1 MSSSNQ
7 PPLVLVALAQG
18 PREVACQELIRRGC
32 YAEPVL
38 TEHLPELTRELGS
51 CCVLIDF
58 DTAIDSLPHRLLN
71 RANDPVPM
79 LIFARDVGVAAPLAQ
94 ADPQYVDVIARPC
107 DWDDVALRV
116 ARLLETCAGWN
127 ALQRSQRVARMGSWK
142 WDYESDEM
150 QWSDETFRVLGLEP
164 GSFIPSGQTL
174 LSRVHAD
181 DRTTVQDKMRWSAKT
196 GKGFSLEHRV
206 SRPDGETV
214 RVRHEGEVSDVD
226 GVLIGTIQDV
236 TSQVESIQSIQQLAN
251 LDSLTG
257 LANRRYF
264 LERLDQAILEA
275 QRTGQLGALL
285 YLDLDQFKRIN
296 DSLGHR
302 AGDVLLRT
310 VAERIIRQVREHDD
324 VGRLGQLESG
334 LHSIS
339 RLGGDEFTVFLP
351 NVTRRGDV
359 ERIAKRLLQSL
370 GRPIEIDHREVLVT
384 VSIGI
389 AMFPSHAEDAETL
402 LQHADS
408 AMYFAKDRGRNNYQ
422 FYDDSMGTE
431 ALRGLLLESNLR
443 RALPEG
449 ALSVAYQPRIRVSD
463 GTVCGAEALMR
474 WNDSELGKIAASE
487 FIPVAEESG
496 LIVPLGSWIFETVC
510 EEKSRL
516 NADGAPPIPLSVN
529 VSPAQFVR
537 DDVESMVTHGLR
549 HHNIEPSQIEIEI
562 TESLLM
568 QQDQSVANALHT
580 LRSIGV
586 RIALDDFGTG
596 YSSLSY
602 LTQFPIDT
610 LKIDRCLVRDVHSD
624 PNSRGIL
631 RALIEMGHSLG
642 MVVVAEGVDC
652 MEQYEIL
659 KKLGCDE
666 AQGFL
671 FSQAV
676 PINDFRHL
684 LHHRFDD

>member
-1 MSSSNQ
+1 
-7 PPLVLVALAQG
+7 VLVALAPG
-18 PREVACQELIRRGC
+18 VREHACEELIRRGF
-32 YAEPVL
+32 YAETVL
-38 TEHLPELTRELGS
+38 PEQLSELTRELGAS
-51 CCVLIDF
+51 CILIDF
-58 DTAIDSLPHRLLN
+58 DAAIDALPYRLFN
-71 RANDPVPM
+71 RAKDPVPM
-79 LIFARDVGVAAPLAQ
+79 LVFASDVTVAAPIAQ
-94 ADPQYVDVIARPC
+94 TDPQYVDVVARPC

-116 ARLLETCAGWN
+116 TRLLETCAGWN
-127 ALQRSQRVARMGSWK
+127 ALQRAQRVAHMGSWK
-142 WDYESDEM
+142 WDPESDEM

-174 LSRVHAD
+174 LSRVHNE
-181 DRTTVQDKMRWSAKT
+181 DRPLLQEHLRLAVKS
-196 GKGFSLEHRV
+196 GKAFSLEHRV
-206 SRPDGETV
+206 TLPDGNTV
-214 RVRHEGEVSDVD
+214 RVRHEGESCGLD
-226 GVLIGTIQDV
+226 GFLVGTIQDI

-251 LDSLTG
+251 VDSLTG
-257 LANRRYF
+257 LANRRFF
-264 LERLDQAILEA
+264 LERLDQAINDA
-275 QRTGQLGALL
+275 RRTGQLGALL

-310 VAERIIRQVREHDD
+310 VADRIIRQVREHDD
-324 VGRLGQLESG
+324 VGRLNQFEGG
-334 LHSIS
+334 YHSIS

-351 NVTRRGDV
+351 NVTRRSDV
-359 ERIAKRLLQSL
+359 EQIAKRLLHAL

-384 VSIGI
+384 VSIGV

-431 ALRGLLLESNLR
+431 ALRSLLLESNLR

-449 ALSVAYQPRIRVSD
+449 ALSVAYQPRIRVRD

-474 WNDSELGKIAASE
+474 WNDRELGRIAASE

-510 EEKSRL
+510 EEKRRL
-516 NADGAPPIPLSVN
+516 NNDGAPPIPLSVN

-537 DDVESMVTHGLR
+537 DDVEAMVTHGLR
-549 HHNIEPSQIEIEI
+549 HHGIEPSQIEIEI

-568 QQDQSVANALHT
+568 QQDQSVSMALHT
-580 LRSIGV
+580 LRAIGV

-624 PNSRGIL
+624 PNSQGIL

-652 MEQYEIL
+652 VEQYEIL
-659 KKLGCDE
+659 KRLGCDE

-676 PINDFRHL
+676 PIDDFRHL
-684 LHHRFDD
+684 LHHCFDD